1 MRFFLLPVWLR
12 AACIAAATLFI
23 LAAPTALHASVIYD
37 LTLTPS
43 AGSSYGG
50 SGVLTVNAAPPASG
64 LSGVYNQA
72 NGGLLGLSF
81 LIDGQAFNLTD
92 STTVGGTF
100 VQFLNG
106 QIYDITFA
114 DSYGKSPLRFTLDTS
129 GGYAF
134 YYNDGFSASYG
145 TFTSKLDPPSSV
157 PEPGSI
163 ALLGTGLLA
172 GAGSM
177 IRRFTGRRS

>member
-1 MRFFLLPVWLR
+1 LRLFLLPVWLR
-12 AACIAAATLFI
+12 AACLAAATLFI
-23 LAAPTALHASVIYD
+23 LSTPTVSHASVIYD
-37 LTLTPS
+37 LTLTPD
-43 AGSSYGG
+43 AGSTFGG
-50 SGVLTVNAAPPASG
+50 TGVLTINAAPPASG

-92 STTVGGTF
+92 STTVAGTF

-106 QIYDITFA
+106 GIYDITFA
-114 DSYGKSPLRFTLDTS
+114 DSYGISPLRFTLDTS

-134 YYNDGFSASYG
+134 YYNDGFSLSSG
-145 TFTSKLDPPSSV
+145 TFTSKLDAPSPV

-177 IRRFTGRRS
+177 FRRFAVRRS